1 MAAEQLN
8 RTPADTLKTLESLR
22 DRGATALVLRRGW
35 SDISGFPI
43 LESAEDK
50 RAFRELVDLTHD
62 AGLKIIPAI
71 SALTLS
77 NRVPGAA
84 EVLED
89 MPLPMGPIFTNL
101 SPMEQI
107 FPLFHTDATVSLF
120 EDAVRAFATEFPI
133 DGVHVAMGEPAVRLL
148 DRNEGVPGAV
158 AALDLHARRD
168 LLRRLYAL
176 FHGGLRER
184 DEDGLV
190 IAHSL
195 VPWSMVHGFAD
206 LLVTGLYLFQSIA
219 SRRLGGEALAERWQ
233 PDLVPYLYGDV
244 LHQVPTLWQVPPAD
258 APLHSIVESYT
269 REELVTDQELFGLA
283 AVHNTSLWPEELHIL
298 RILREPCPLG
308 CNCA

>member
-1 MAAEQLN
+1 M
-8 RTPADTLKTLESLR
+8 
-22 DRGATALVLRRGW
+22 
-35 SDISGFPI
+35 
-43 LESAEDK
+43 ESAEDK

-71 SALTLS
+71 SVLQLS
-77 NRVPGAA
+77 NRVPGAK
-84 EVLED
+84 EILED
-89 MPLPMGPIFTNL
+89 MPLPIGQIFTNI

-133 DGVHVAMGEPAVRLL
+133 DGVHVTMGEPAVRLL

-184 DEDGLV
+184 DEEGLV

-206 LLVTGLYLFQSIA
+206 LIVTGLYLFQSIA

-233 PDLVPYLYGDV
+233 PDLVPISTGTFSIKCRPFGKCL
-244 LHQVPTLWQVPPAD
+244 QRTLRFTASSNHTHARNW
-258 APLHSIVESYT
+258 
-269 REELVTDQELFGLA
+269 
-283 AVHNTSLWPEELHIL
+283 
-298 RILREPCPLG
+298 
-308 CNCA
+308 